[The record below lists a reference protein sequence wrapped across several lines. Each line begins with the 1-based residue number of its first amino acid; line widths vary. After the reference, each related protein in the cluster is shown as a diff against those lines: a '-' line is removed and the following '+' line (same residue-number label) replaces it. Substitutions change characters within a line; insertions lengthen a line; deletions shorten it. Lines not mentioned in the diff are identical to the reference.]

1 MTADTASKSK
11 KSPEA
16 PEEEVATPAKH
27 PSVVAVEAELS
38 SLRLI
43 AQSVASKDYRGVNR
57 VIRGL
62 PQARRRVDA
71 VSLEYLTRMI
81 LLPSASKV
89 EDAWRKVLE
98 QEAKRAQQEVEMVDV
113 EEKQDDKSPQAQVA
127 PAEALPSSVPSNLT
141 EAELPGGGAYIRLMI
156 LIWLM
161 DNERNL
167 DLSSLKLTEVAR
179 ELVDRLQK
187 LNQRSLDAINAK
199 GLFYYSLL
207 HEREGTL
214 RSIRPL
220 LYRSYR
226 TSVLKQDRI
235 SQATLL
241 NLLLRNYLYY
251 SEYDLANKLYSKTQF
266 PDTRTNAEFAK
277 YLYYIGRLKA
287 VQLEYSDAYS
297 RLTQA
302 IRKSP
307 QGEVGRGFRIS
318 AYKFAII
325 VELLMGEIPDR
336 SVFAQS
342 DLQKPLKL
350 YYDIS
355 GAVRKGSVNDFE
367 SIVEAHCS
375 EFRRDG
381 TLSLIGRLHHNV
393 IKAGL
398 RGINLSYS
406 KVPMEEVMQKLGLNS
421 REEAA
426 GVVSKAIAD
435 GVIDAT
441 IDDDGDFMQSSWS
454 TDGYSGSSPQRHL
467 HKRIAFC
474 LQLHTETV
482 KAMQYADTSMLGGN
496 NNASN
501 DADELAQ
508 LLDLD
513 GSDLDDDDELDF

>member
-1 MTADTASKSK
+1 MTADTASK

-16 PEEEVATPAKH
+16 PEEGVATPAKH

-81 LLPSASKV
+81 LLPSASEV

-113 EEKQDDKSPQAQVA
+113 EEKQDGKSPQAQVFLMLRLSAVEKSIAVA

-141 EAELPGGGAYIRLMI
+141 EAELPGGGAYIRLMV

-167 DLSSLKLTEVAR
+167 DLGSLKLTEVAR

-336 SVFAQS
+336 SVFA
-342 DLQKPLKL
+342 
-350 YYDIS
+350 
-355 GAVRKGSVNDFE
+355 
-367 SIVEAHCS
+367 
-375 EFRRDG
+375 
-381 TLSLIGRLHHNV
+381 
-393 IKAGL
+393 
-398 RGINLSYS
+398 
-406 KVPMEEVMQKLGLNS
+406 
-421 REEAA
+421 
-426 GVVSKAIAD
+426 
-435 GVIDAT
+435 
-441 IDDDGDFMQSSWS
+441 
-454 TDGYSGSSPQRHL
+454 
-467 HKRIAFC
+467 
-474 LQLHTETV
+474 
-482 KAMQYADTSMLGGN
+482 
-496 NNASN
+496 
-501 DADELAQ
+501 
-508 LLDLD
+508 
-513 GSDLDDDDELDF
+513 